1 MSFLTGLADF
11 FLGAFKTIGEGLKKI
26 TGGIPPRP
34 SFMVALS
41 SLSFLPADYSLHQ
54 AVTPL
59 KKVADMLEIVS
70 DFRNVVIF
78 WALQKN

>member
-1 MSFLTGLADF
+1 
-11 FLGAFKTIGEGLKKI
+11 
-26 TGGIPPRP
+26 
-34 SFMVALS
+34 MVALS

-70 DFRNVVIF
+70 DFCNVVIF
-78 WALQKN
+78 WALQKIEPQKFKKVQGMTRRGQWDIVNVSLSKLMLHPV